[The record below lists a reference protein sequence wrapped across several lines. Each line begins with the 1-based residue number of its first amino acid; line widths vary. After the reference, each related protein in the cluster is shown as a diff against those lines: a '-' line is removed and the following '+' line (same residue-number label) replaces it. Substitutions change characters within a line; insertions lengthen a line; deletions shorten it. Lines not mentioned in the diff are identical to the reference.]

1 MELKNLTSEIENVKD
16 LTIPDILPIYIEE
29 ITIMLIE
36 GRREITLSDTMN
48 GERFTNWKKR
58 KGGAF
63 YKDVFEFSRGRDHGK
78 YVEITGPNLDYVVRL
93 IEDEELEDFTVRRL
107 VHGKIKDKPFMILE
121 NRSEIKESD
130 EEDGYIKETEDL
142 TEEDQPIVLGTP
154 NIPPEDDEANSGR
167 SISLFE

>member
-29 ITIMLIE
+29 VTIMLIG

-48 GERFTNWKKR
+48 GERFTNWKRR

-78 YVEITGPNLDYVVRL
+78 YVEITGPNVDYIVRL

-121 NRSEIKESD
+121 NRSEIEDSD
-130 EEDGYIKETEDL
+130 EEDGYIEETDISAD
-142 TEEDQPIVLGTP
+142 EETPIVLGTP
-154 NIPPEDDEANSGR
+154 SIPPEDDEANSGR